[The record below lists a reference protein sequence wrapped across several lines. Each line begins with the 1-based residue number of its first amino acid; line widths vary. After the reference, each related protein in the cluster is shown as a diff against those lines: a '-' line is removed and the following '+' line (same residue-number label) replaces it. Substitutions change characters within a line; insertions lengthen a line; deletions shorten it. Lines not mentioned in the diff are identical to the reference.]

1 MKKLILFSTLLLL
14 LLSSCIELIDDLT
27 IHNDGSGTFKYV
39 LNLSAS
45 KIKVNSI
52 LALDSIDGKKV
63 PSLNEISEKLNSFA
77 LNLKTQ
83 PGITNVSMVINEE
96 DLIVKFSCDF
106 ASINEFHNALRAAIL
121 FMNNGKEIK
130 ELNQNW
136 LSWDG
141 KILKRNIPL
150 LSLTISE
157 ELKETE
163 LDLLKTGSYTSINRF
178 DRPID
183 HVEKPET
190 KLNPSKTASMLKVN
204 TFDLQNNYSLIENTI
219 YLTPIKNK

>member
-1 MKKLILFSTLLLL
+1 MKKLILFSTLLLV

-27 IHNDGSGTFKYV
+27 IHNDGSGTFKYI

-63 PSLNEISEKLNSFA
+63 PSLKEISEKLNNFA

-83 PGITNVSMVINEE
+83 PGITNVSMIIKED

-106 ASINEFHNALRAAIL
+106 ASINEFHNALKAAIL

-157 ELKETE
+157 ELKKTE
-163 LDLLKTGSYTSINRF
+163 LDLLKTGSYTSINHF

-183 HVEKPET
+183 HAEKPET

>member
-27 IHNDGSGTFKYV
+27 IHNDGTGTFKYI

-63 PSLNEISEKLNSFA
+63 PSLSEITGKLTSFA
-77 LNLKTQ
+77 INLKTQ
-83 PGITNVSMVINEE
+83 PGITNVSMVIKED

-106 ASINEFHNALRAAIL
+106 ASINELHNALKAAIL
-121 FMNNGKEIK
+121 VINNGKEIK

-150 LSLTISE
+150 LSLTIYE

-163 LDLLKTGSYTSINRF
+163 LDLLKTGSYTSINHF

-183 HVEKPET
+183 HAEKIET
-190 KLNPSKTASMLKVN
+190 KLNPSKTASMLRVN

>member
-1 MKKLILFSTLLLL
+1 MKKLILFSTLLLV

-27 IHNDGSGTFKYV
+27 IHNDGSGTFKYI

-63 PSLNEISEKLNSFA
+63 PSLKEISEKLNNFA

-83 PGITNVSMVINEE
+83 PGITNVSMIIKED

-106 ASINEFHNALRAAIL
+106 ASINEFHNALKAAIL

-163 LDLLKTGSYTSINRF
+163 LDLLKTGSYTSINHF

>member
-1 MKKLILFSTLLLL
+1 MKKLILFSTLLLV

-27 IHNDGSGTFKYV
+27 IHNDGSGTFKYI

-63 PSLNEISEKLNSFA
+63 PSLNEISEKLNNFA
-77 LNLKTQ
+77 LHLKTQ
-83 PGITNVSMVINEE
+83 PGITNVSMIIKED

-106 ASINEFHNALRAAIL
+106 ASINDLHNALRAAIL
-121 FMNNGKEIK
+121 YINSGKEIK

-163 LDLLKTGSYTSINRF
+163 LDLLKTGSYTSINHF

-183 HVEKPET
+183 HAEKPET

>member
-1 MKKLILFSTLLLL
+1 MKNF
-14 LLSSCIELIDDLT
+14 
-27 IHNDGSGTFKYV
+27 N
-39 LNLSAS
+39 
-45 KIKVNSI
+45 
-52 LALDSIDGKKV
+52 
-63 PSLNEISEKLNSFA
+63 
-77 LNLKTQ
+77 
-83 PGITNVSMVINEE
+83 INEE